1 MLIADP
7 LQWDQVTSHQA
18 VTWNSSAMK
27 LNRAGV
33 CRRLQALRGWSD
45 GQRETDDIGA
55 VFR

>member
-27 LNRAGV
+27 LNRAGF
-33 CRRLQALRGWSD
+33 AGGSKP
-45 GQRETDDIGA
+45 
-55 VFR
+55 